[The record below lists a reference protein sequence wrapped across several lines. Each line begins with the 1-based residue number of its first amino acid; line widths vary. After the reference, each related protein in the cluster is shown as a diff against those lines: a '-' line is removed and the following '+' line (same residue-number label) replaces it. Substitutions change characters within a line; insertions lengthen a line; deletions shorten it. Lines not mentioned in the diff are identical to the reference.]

1 MICLAIETTGQS
13 AGCALAITRSSV
25 ENTPADNVFGKPV
38 GAEDQLIMETY
49 IKTSSNH
56 SVKLMPMLRK
66 MCEIAQVDTGD
77 IGCVAC
83 SAGPGS
89 FTGLRIGAAT
99 AKSVAFALDIGIVPV
114 PTLDALAYNVY
125 DTNALIAPVMDAR
138 RGQVYTAFYEWAS
151 IDGQRRLKPLTDCM
165 ADDASAIV
173 GMLAKWGRRVVFLGD
188 GVQLAIDAARTV
200 GLPDF
205 CVAPANILLQRA
217 GSVAL
222 LGLDYYDKRMIH
234 PHEFKPFYLRQSQ
247 AERER
252 GVSL

>member
-1 MICLAIETTGQS
+1 
-13 AGCALAITRSSV
+13 
-25 ENTPADNVFGKPV
+25 
-38 GAEDQLIMETY
+38 METY

-56 SVKLMPMLRK
+56 SVKLMPMMQK
-66 MCEIAQVDTGD
+66 MCEIAQVDISD

-99 AKSVAFALDIGIVPV
+99 AKSIAFALDIAVVPV

-125 DTNALIAPVMDAR
+125 DINALIAPLMDAR
-138 RGQVYTAFYEWAS
+138 RGQVYTSFYEWAA
-151 IDGQRRLKPLTDCM
+151 IDGRFKLKPLTACM
-165 ADDASAIV
+165 ADDARTIV
-173 GMLAKWGRRVVFLGD
+173 GMLAQLKRPVVFIGD
-188 GVQLAIDAARTV
+188 GAHLAVNAARDI
-200 GLPDF
+200 GLQNF
-205 CVAPANILLQRA
+205 SVAPPHMLLQRA
-217 GSVAL
+217 ASVAL
-222 LGLDYYDKRMIH
+222 LGLDYYEERKIH